1 MPNVQGRNVRVE
13 VSSTFGTP
21 VTVTGVSLANPGVAT
36 AASHGQANGTIGFF
50 TVTGGMP
57 QLDGQAV
64 RVAAAAAGT
73 FQLQELDTTSFT
85 AYTAG
90 TFTPV
95 SAWQTLAE
103 STSYTLGGAGAD
115 QLDASRLLD
124 VVRQNEQGMLGA
136 QSVTIN
142 TLSQDVP
149 SAAERIIYSA
159 ALANSFLVFRIL
171 IGSTAVRWW
180 RGQVSLPSEDLSQGA
195 LATGNLTTTVK
206 GVILKGAA

>member
-13 VSSTFGTP
+13 VSATFGTP
-21 VTVTGVSLANPGVAT
+21 VTVTAVSLANPGVAT
-36 AASHGQANGTIGFF
+36 AASHGQANGTVGFF

-64 RVAAAAAGT
+64 RVAASAAGT
-73 FQLQELDTTSFT
+73 FNLQELDTTSFT

-95 SAWQTLAE
+95 ATWQVLSE
-103 STSYTLGGAGAD
+103 STSYSIGGAGAD
-115 QLDASRLLD
+115 QLDASRLID

-136 QSVTIN
+136 QAITLN
-142 TLSQDVP
+142 TLAQDVP
-149 SAAERIIYSA
+149 SAAERLIMSA
-159 ALANSFLVFRIL
+159 ALSNAFLVFRIL
-171 IGSTAVRWW
+171 IGTTAVRWW

-195 LATGNLTTTVK
+195 LATGTITTTVK
-206 GVILKGAA
+206 GIALKGAA